1 MSVIIVSDSSIN
13 CVTELYVDISVL
25 YLSVVFESKIE
36 PVNELYVDISVS
48 YFSVIIISDS
58 SIKMIFDK
66 IEKIEKGNK
75 MPWDRKVYF
84 IIILFQNY
92 K

>member
-25 YLSVVFESKIE
+25 YLSVVCESKIE

-58 SIKMIFDK
+58 SI
-66 IEKIEKGNK
+66 NK